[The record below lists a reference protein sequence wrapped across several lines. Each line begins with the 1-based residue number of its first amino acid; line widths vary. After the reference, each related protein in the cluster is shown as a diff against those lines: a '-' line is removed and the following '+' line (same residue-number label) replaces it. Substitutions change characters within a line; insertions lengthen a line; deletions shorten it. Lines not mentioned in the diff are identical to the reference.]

1 MKSNPKKE
9 RNSMKVLKTRAMR
22 RVVPVLALAAAAML
36 ALAGVATAKDHGHH
50 GRDRHRHHHRHLLM
64 ATQEA
69 GKISSFDATTGK
81 LTITLAEGETVTGL
95 VTEDT
100 EIKCPA
106 PEEGVAQRR
115 DGSGEPGDDEGG
127 QGEEP
132 GDDNG
137 GQGEEPG
144 DDNGGEPGQTWSGH
158 DGEGCDSHE
167 GDQESCT
174 VESLTVGAVVGSAEL
189 RLEGGKAVFTEIDL
203 GAPSTTTA
211 S

>member
-1 MKSNPKKE
+1 M
-9 RNSMKVLKTRAMR
+9 RVLKKRAVR
-22 RVVPVLALAAAAML
+22 IVGPALALAAVAVL
-36 ALAGVATAKDHGHH
+36 ALSGVATAKDHGHH

-69 GKISSFDATTGK
+69 GKISSFDTTTGK
-81 LTITLAEGETVTGL
+81 LTITLTEGETVTGL

-115 DGSGEPGDDEGG
+115 DGADEPGDDNGE

-144 DDNGGEPGQTWSGH
+144 DDNGGDSGHVWSG
-158 DGEGCDSHE
+158 DEGGSEGCDHHE
-167 GDQESCT
+167 AGQSSCT
-174 VESLTVGAVVGSAEL
+174 VASLIVGTVVGAAEL

-203 GAPSTTTA
+203 GKS

>member
-1 MKSNPKKE
+1 M
-9 RNSMKVLKTRAMR
+9 RVLKTRSAR
-22 RVVPVLALAAAAML
+22 IAAQTLALAAVAVL
-36 ALAGVATAKDHGHH
+36 ALSGVATAKNHGHH
-50 GRDRHRHHHRHLLM
+50 GRDRHHHHHRHLLM
-64 ATQEA
+64 ATPEA

-81 LTITLAEGETVTGL
+81 LTITLTEGETVTGL

-115 DGSGEPGDDEGG
+115 DGGSEL
-127 QGEEP
+127 

-144 DDNGGEPGQTWSGH
+144 DDNGGDEEEPGDDNGGDSGHAWSGDH
-158 DGEGCDSHE
+158 SGEGCEDHE
-167 GDQESCT
+167 SGQSSCT
-174 VESLTVGAVVGSAEL
+174 VASLTVGAVVGSAEL
-189 RLEGGKAVFTEIDL
+189 RLEGGKAVFVEIDL
-203 GAPSTTTA
+203 GPAATSTA